1 MVAVEGGPLA
11 DINVAINNVRWAIKA
26 RAVVSDKTKGQV
38 RIAEGPTLSRT
49 KDERVGHPRILS
61 RVDLAPPAEFL
72 ETFCDQK
79 TLTVWQRRFK
89 RKKGEKKVF
98 IEKVEARGV
107 FGERA
112 RPGGSLLRKTMACV
126 SAMTLASL
134 MLLPAAASAQERE
147 EGGDGRLLRAGN
159 GPGPAANGP
168 GPGCNIIPPLASIG
182 TKVDISQFPPPDS
195 LTNPALAGPVQLL
208 KSGKFDIPI
217 EQLTSINVPAGNP
230 RGTVTLP
237 LYKGAVNTPS
247 GLKPAWYIILD
258 AGDQAEAER
267 LGVNFSKK
275 LHNAGDAARTAT
287 RRDDGTFLFDSG
299 LVDFRPNREVV
310 AGSQEKPFPPS
321 VAQPGSVGDEDY
333 SPLVLVDGII
343 YDAPVVAAA
352 VDDAFIN
359 FPNGNPN
366 YGLVHDQVVAI
377 DPAKRTVT
385 LSLINGYSFGK
396 PVFYISTESSDPTVS
411 AIEGNTFAPRLRR
424 IETGVDDI
432 SRSAVERIF
441 IATNGETKGGCQ
453 NPQRQGLGAALLDG
467 HRPNNTF
474 GGIPTTAT
482 DYSPVWDANVYE
494 WTEEAIEKGYRG
506 LLTEE
511 FRILK
516 LARDGYI
523 TGPNGAPY
531 GSFGPVIVCGVA
543 ARLN

>member
-1 MVAVEGGPLA
+1 MNCLGFNL
-11 DINVAINNVRWAIKA
+11 R
-26 RAVVSDKTKGQV
+26 
-38 RIAEGPTLSRT
+38 TLLIR
-49 KDERVGHPRILS
+49 
-61 RVDLAPPAEFL
+61 
-72 ETFCDQK
+72 
-79 TLTVWQRRFK
+79 
-89 RKKGEKKVF
+89 
-98 IEKVEARGV
+98 
-107 FGERA
+107 
-112 RPGGSLLRKTMACV
+112 TMACISV
-126 SAMTLASL
+126 TAATTTLF
-134 MLLPAAASAQERE
+134 PAVASAQDRQEQQE
-147 EGGDGRLLRAGN
+147 GRLLRAGN

-195 LTNPALAGPVQLL
+195 LTDPELAGPVQLL

-217 EQLTSINVPAGNP
+217 EQLTTVNVPAGIP
-230 RGTVTLP
+230 RGTITLP
-237 LYKGAVNTPS
+237 LFKGAVKTPF
-247 GLKPAWYIILD
+247 GLRPAWYIILD
-258 AGDQAEAER
+258 AGDPAEAER

-275 LHNAGDAARTAT
+275 LHNAGDAARSAT
-287 RRDDGTFLFDSG
+287 RRADGTFLFESG
-299 LVDFRPNREVV
+299 LVDFTPNREVM
-310 AGSQEKPFPPS
+310 AGSEEKPFPPS
-321 VAQPGSVGDEDY
+321 IAQPGSVGDADY
-333 SPLVLVDGII
+333 SPLVNVGGII
-343 YDAPVVAAA
+343 YDSPIVAAA
-352 VDDAFIN
+352 VEDGYIN

-366 YGLVHDQVVAI
+366 YALVHDQVVAI
-377 DPAKRTVT
+377 DPVHRTVT

-411 AIEGNTFAPRLRR
+411 AIEGNTFAPRLQR

-432 SRSAVERIF
+432 ARSAVERIF
-441 IATNGETKGGCQ
+441 IATNGESEGGCN

-523 TGPNGAPY
+523 TGPGGAPY

>member
-1 MVAVEGGPLA
+1 MQVTQKDEHQGCPDGNISTGGGFA
-11 DINVAINNVRWAIKA
+11 MNNHKSGGNNVSMRRWSK
-26 RAVVSDKTKGQV
+26 RASPVL
-38 RIAEGPTLSRT
+38 IAAT
-49 KDERVGHPRILS
+49 
-61 RVDLAPPAEFL
+61 
-72 ETFCDQK
+72 
-79 TLTVWQRRFK
+79 
-89 RKKGEKKVF
+89 
-98 IEKVEARGV
+98 
-107 FGERA
+107 
-112 RPGGSLLRKTMACV
+112 
-126 SAMTLASL
+126 
-134 MLLPAAASAQERE
+134 AAAIIYFSAATFAVAQEK
-147 EGGDGRLLRAGN
+147 GGLLRAGN

-182 TKVDISQFPPPDS
+182 TKVDISQFPPADS
-195 LTNPALAGPVQLL
+195 LTNPDLAGPVQLL

-217 EQLTSINVPAGNP
+217 EELTKVNVPAGTP
-230 RGTVTLP
+230 RGTITLP
-237 LYKGAVNTPS
+237 LFKGAVNTPF
-247 GLKPAWYIILD
+247 GVKPMWYIILD

-275 LHNAGDAARTAT
+275 LHNAGDAARPAT
-287 RRDDGTFLFDSG
+287 LRSDGTFLFESG
-299 LVDFRPNREVV
+299 LVDFSPNRQVQ
-310 AGSQEKPFPPS
+310 AGSRERPFPPS
-321 VAQPGSVGDEDY
+321 IAQPGSVGDADY
-333 SPLVLVDGII
+333 SPLVNVGGII
-343 YDAPVVAAA
+343 YDAPVIAAA
-352 VDDAFIN
+352 VEDAYIN
-359 FPNGNPN
+359 FPTGNPN
-366 YGLVHDQVVAI
+366 YSLVHDQVVAI
-377 DPAKRTVT
+377 DPASRTVT

-411 AIEGNTFAPRLRR
+411 AIEGNTFAPRLRK

-432 SRSAVERIF
+432 DRSAVERIF
-441 IATNGETKGGCQ
+441 IATNGASEGGCK

-494 WTEEAIEKGYRG
+494 WTDEAIGKGYRG

-516 LARDGYI
+516 MARDGYI

>member
-1 MVAVEGGPLA
+1 MNCLSC
-11 DINVAINNVRWAIKA
+11 NVRN
-26 RAVVSDKTKGQV
+26 
-38 RIAEGPTLSRT
+38 
-49 KDERVGHPRILS
+49 
-61 RVDLAPPAEFL
+61 
-72 ETFCDQK
+72 
-79 TLTVWQRRFK
+79 
-89 RKKGEKKVF
+89 
-98 IEKVEARGV
+98 
-107 FGERA
+107 
-112 RPGGSLLRKTMACV
+112 LLRRTAACV
-126 SAMTLASL
+126 YVAAAAITLF
-134 MLLPAAASAQERE
+134 PTVASAQDRQEQHE
-147 EGGDGRLLRAGN
+147 GRLLRAGN

-195 LTNPALAGPVQLL
+195 LTDPELAGPVQLL

-217 EQLTSINVPAGNP
+217 EQLTKVNVPAGTP
-230 RGTVTLP
+230 RGTITLP
-237 LYKGAVNTPS
+237 LFKGAVKTSS

-258 AGDQAEAER
+258 AGDPAEAER

-275 LHNAGDAARTAT
+275 LHNAGDAARSAT
-287 RRDDGTFLFDSG
+287 IRADGTFLFESG
-299 LVDFRPNREVV
+299 LVDFSPNREVM
-310 AGSQEKPFPPS
+310 AGSEEKLFPPGI
-321 VAQPGSVGDEDY
+321 AQPGSVGDSDY
-333 SPLVLVDGII
+333 SPLVNAGGII

-352 VDDAFIN
+352 VEDGYIN

-366 YGLVHDQVVAI
+366 YAFVHDQVVAI
-377 DPAKRTVT
+377 DPVHRTVT

-411 AIEGNTFAPRLRR
+411 AIEGNTFAPRLQR

-432 SRSAVERIF
+432 DRSAVERIF
-441 IATNGETKGGCQ
+441 IATNGASEGGCN

-494 WTEEAIEKGYRG
+494 WTQEAIEKGYRG

-516 LARDGYI
+516 MARDGYI